1 MGTELNNV
9 NNNWKKYMLSQT
21 PLESCDDKKPAS
33 LQVFLL
39 KMNKIHQNKKI
50 FHSYKY
56 GSDTF
61 ILASYLYIYVFY
73 NFAAK

>member
-9 NNNWKKYMLSQT
+9 INNWKKYMLSQT

-33 LQVFLL
+33 LQVFHL
-39 KMNKIHQNKKI
+39 KKI
-50 FHSYKY
+50 LHSYKY

-61 ILASYLYIYVFY
+61 ILASYIYIYTFI
-73 NFAAK
+73 